1 MGQATATDVW
11 RTPQVSTPGPPSQ
24 ASFGRTIAIRHSGH
38 LPRMLSED
46 WTTQIS
52 RFFRTLMGLE
62 IKFMRIIPP
71 ITAPPDVSSENSLHS
86 FDLWPLSDP

>member
-11 RTPQVSTPGPPSQ
+11 RTPQVSTHDPPSQ

-52 RFFRTLMGLE
+52 RFSRALMGLE

-71 ITAPPDVSSENSLHS
+71 LTAPLNICRAK
-86 FDLWPLSDP
+86 FFT